1 MVAASAF
8 RSACLFQ
15 KVRGRHAVEDGRAT
29 PERPADSRHAPMPF
43 SSLRLDSPLRQA
55 EHTLR
60 RPSTAVWLR
69 RITVQTA
76 RFDDALAFY
85 VNGLGLTLGGIDVHP
100 VSSATRARLLDGE
113 GVPVLDLVE
122 ADDERATP
130 TAELTFGMPRRTV
143 LLLRARLDGLGVRY
157 TSAGTS
163 LYLADVDGT
172 PLHIESL
179 A

>member
-1 MVAASAF
+1 
-8 RSACLFQ
+8 
-15 KVRGRHAVEDGRAT
+15 
-29 PERPADSRHAPMPF
+29 MPL

-76 RFDDALAFY
+76 RFDDSLAFY

-100 VSSATRARLLDGE
+100 VTSATRARLLDGE
-113 GVPVLDLVE
+113 GTPVLDLVE
-122 ADDERATP
+122 ASCAAP
-130 TAELTFGMPRRTV
+130 SAELTFGMPRRTV
-143 LLLRARLDGLGVRY
+143 LLLRARLDGLGVPY
-157 TSAGTS
+157 TSAGGS
-163 LYLADVDGT
+163 LYVADVDGT